1 MSDINKPTGNEP
13 MGRFLWLPPGVKPP
27 VPLPR
32 RQEIVF
38 LLVGTTLLFSGY
50 DLNVYG
56 LAIPQIQQ
64 SLNIPENE
72 VGPLVSYF
80 RLALIP
86 AMMIALTADLFGRR
100 RLLLFTVFFEA
111 LFTLLTALV
120 QDREQYIAAQIAA
133 RVFGYCDEML
143 GFVVIAEEIDARV
156 RGWGTG
162 VLGAMNST
170 GAGVASLV
178 FAAVNY
184 LPYGWRAMYFLGG
197 SVLLILAY
205 YRRWLPETKRF
216 EIRKEELK
224 ALGSKIGGTSDALR
238 RLLHEYPGRVAV
250 LIVTLFAFGLAV
262 GPATVL
268 MSKYLQQTH
277 HYTPGQVST
286 LYVLGGFVAVVG
298 NVLAGRLSDRLGRK
312 PMIFLAAAVTASSF
326 AVFFSGYDGPYLPA
340 FWIMALFGYFSGDAL
355 LAGMAVEIVPTAYR
369 ATMGGLRYLT
379 IYMGGALGLFLE
391 GMLYDRYGAHGPA
404 ILTFLCVMPVAL
416 VSVLFLPEP
425 ARRVLEEIAPEPRDL
440 PH

>member
-1 MSDINKPTGNEP
+1 MSEAEEP
-13 MGRFLWLPPGVKPP
+13 RGKFYWLPPGAQPP

-32 RQEIVF
+32 RQEVVF

-50 DLNVYG
+50 DLNIYG
-56 LAIPQIQQ
+56 LAIPQIQA
-64 SLNIPENE
+64 SLHISENE

-80 RLALIP
+80 RLAAIP
-86 AMMIALTADLFGRR
+86 AMMLALTADLFGRR

-111 LFTLLTALV
+111 LLTLLTAFV
-120 QDREQYIAAQIAA
+120 QDREQYIAVQIAA

-162 VLGAMNST
+162 VLGAMSST
-170 GAGVASLV
+170 GAGVAALL
-178 FAAVNY
+178 FAAVEL
-184 LPYGWRAMYFLGG
+184 LPYGWRSMYFIGG

-224 ALGSKIGGTSDALR
+224 ALGSRIGGTSDALR
-238 RLLHEYPGRVAV
+238 RLLHEYPGRVAT

-298 NVLAGRLSDRLGRK
+298 NVIAGRVSDRIGRK
-312 PMIFLAAAVTASSF
+312 TMIFIGSAVTASCF
-326 AVFFSGYDGPYLPA
+326 ALFFSGYDGPYLPA
-340 FWIMALFGYFSGDAL
+340 LWIVALFGYFSGDAL
-355 LAGMAVEIVPTAYR
+355 LAGMAVEIVPTSYR
-369 ATMGGLRYLT
+369 ATMGGLRYLA

-391 GMLYDRYGAHGPA
+391 GKLYDYYGAHGPA
-404 ILTFLCVMPVAL
+404 VMTFLAAMPVAL

-425 ARRVLEEIAPEPRDL
+425 ARRVLEDIAPEPHDPPLGL